1 MSETFETIAV
11 SSHGDGRLDV
21 VIDRPQVRNAL
32 SIATL
37 QELATV
43 FTDNADDESLKVVVI
58 TGAGDKAF
66 AAGGDLK
73 ELSQRRFAADAE
85 ALFDLGMRTTR
96 AVRRFPVPV
105 VAALNGVAIGGGAEL
120 AVSCDFRV
128 ASANA
133 AIGFVQ
139 AQLGLTTGFGGFAGL
154 TELVGPRRASLMML
168 GGAILQPAQAFDAG
182 LVDAVTAEGEGLEA
196 LVDRFVEPILKRS
209 AELVRD
215 IKALA
220 LAASDAGAGDAVGKV
235 ERERFV
241 RAWVRDEHWTAADK
255 VLSRNKVRTT

>member
-1 MSETFETIAV
+1 MSRPFETLAV
-11 SSHGDGRLDV
+11 SCNGDGRLDV
-21 VIDRPQVRNAL
+21 VIDRPLARNAL

-37 QELATV
+37 QELTTV
-43 FTDNADDESLKVVVI
+43 FTDREDDMSLKVVVL

-73 ELSQRRFAADAE
+73 ELSQRRSAADAE
-85 ALFDLGMRTTR
+85 VLFDLGAGATR

-105 VAALNGVAIGGGAEL
+105 VAALNGVALGGGAEL

-128 ASANA
+128 ASGNA

-154 TELVGPRRASLMML
+154 TGLVGPRRASLMML
-168 GGAILQPAQAFDAG
+168 RGAIMQPAQALDAG
-182 LVDAVTAEGEGLEA
+182 LVDAVTAEGEALET

-215 IKALA
+215 IKAVA

-241 RAWVRDEHWTAADK
+241 RAWVREEHWTAADN
-255 VLSRNKVRTT
+255 VLSRNR